1 MTQLERTTHPKRVTA
16 SRTSKASILERLRLV
31 LDLPLLLALL
41 VGLVI
46 RILLWDNLPRTG
58 FISDEGEYLS
68 AANWLAQGRGF
79 SWYLGYL
86 WTRAPVY
93 PLFLAVHLR
102 IFGDTLTP
110 IYITQTVISLI
121 NVALVYH
128 LACRLTPHRSVS
140 TIAALLMACYLPFA
154 TYPQIL
160 LSETLYITLLLSG
173 FLVLTHAQKGETN
186 HASGPRYDWRI
197 LIIAGGIFGLAT
209 LTRSLTL
216 LFLPLVAAWVFWPNK
231 TTWRSWITLRPVLAF
246 LVSAACI
253 IAPWTLYNSRV
264 YGGLVLVDTTG
275 GFNLLLG
282 AKTAAEGGR
291 NDASTRN
298 YVLNLISEQA
308 PPLARD
314 TCTGETDIDPLPTQ
328 AARQSAMMGEGICLI
343 MQSPI
348 AFATKSLTE
357 LVDLFQINYTGSERF
372 TGGFTTG
379 RLPIWYTLSLFLLD
393 DTLYVLVLPLAVIGW
408 ALAWRTLTGPPR
420 ALVVLIGLWWLY
432 NIGVAP
438 MLFAINRFRLPLLP
452 FAFIIAAFAMVALA
466 RGIRWERWL
475 VPWVAGALTLF
486 VIATAPY
493 AYMWPRNEALT
504 SYFGFHP
511 SSLNSTW
518 LALTSRP
525 VHHDTEAFRQALHSN
540 DRTTAQALL
549 DDGMLTNQTR
559 QLGPALLDAHHHLP
573 DDGLDELAQTFDQSP
588 SQLPETFAATKNVEA
603 AVLYGDLQR
612 SLGNLNEARFTLGET
627 FIDDANPVQWAWD
640 WLDPAPTRAIDLA
653 GDLDLGYI
661 AGCYLGEGDTSID
674 PPATFRWCT
683 DGAQLRFP
691 EAGNGTTQM
700 LELRVDGRG
709 WRAYASEAP
718 MTQVLLGDELA
729 GTFSANEVETVTI
742 ILPPTPTGEDVVVT
756 LRMPTFIPEAADYLN
771 QQGALAEQPR
781 QLGVRMDWA
790 ELLEVVP

>member
-1 MTQLERTTHPKRVTA
+1 MSQFERTTHPKRTTA
-16 SRTSKASILERLRLV
+16 SRTPGAPIIERLRLV
-31 LDLPLLLALL
+31 LDLPLLLVLL

-46 RILLWDNLPRTG
+46 RVLLWDSLPRTG

-68 AANWLAQGRGF
+68 AAHWLAQGRGF
-79 SWYLGYL
+79 TWYLGYL

-93 PLFLAVHLR
+93 PLFIAVHLR

-110 IYITQTVISLI
+110 IYATQTLLSLI
-121 NVALVYH
+121 NVALVYY
-128 LACRLTPHRSVS
+128 LARQLSQQRAVP

-173 FLVLTHAQKGETN
+173 FLALAFAQKDETN
-186 HASGPRYDWRI
+186 HTSGTRYDWRF

-216 LFLPLVAAWVFWPNK
+216 LFLPLVAAWLCWPHK
-231 TTWRSWITLRPVLAF
+231 TTWRTWSFLRPALAF
-246 LVSAACI
+246 LISAVCI
-253 IAPWTLYNSRV
+253 ITPWTLYNSRV

-275 GFNLLLG
+275 AFNLLLG

-308 PPLARD
+308 PPFATD
-314 TCTGETDIDPLPTQ
+314 TCLGQTDIDPLPTQ
-328 AARQSAMMGEGICLI
+328 AARQGAMMSEGLCLI
-343 MQSPI
+343 MDNPI
-348 AFATKSLTE
+348 AFTTKSFGE

-379 RLPIWYTLSLFLLD
+379 RLPIWYASSLFLLD
-393 DTLYVLVLPLAVIGW
+393 DTLYVLTLPLAVIGW

-420 ALVVLIGLWWLY
+420 ALVALIGLWWLY
-432 NIGVAP
+432 NIVVAP

-466 RGIRWERWL
+466 RGIRWERRL
-475 VPWVAGALTLF
+475 LPWVAMAITLC

-493 AYMWPRNEALT
+493 AYLWPRNEALT

-525 VHHDTEAFRQALHSN
+525 IQHNTEAFRQALHAD

-549 DDGMLTNQTR
+549 DDGLLTNQTR
-559 QLGPALLDAHHHLP
+559 QLGPALLNAHNDLP
-573 DDGLDELAQTFDQSP
+573 NEGLDALAQTFNQTTSR
-588 SQLPETFAATKNVEA
+588 LPETFAVTKNVAA

-612 SLGNLNEARFTLGET
+612 SLGNVDEARFTLGET

-640 WLDPAPTRAIDLA
+640 WLDPVPTRSIDLA

-661 AGCYLGEGDTSID
+661 AGCYLGEGDTSIE
-674 PPATFRWCT
+674 PPVTFRWCT

-691 EAGNGTTQM
+691 AAGSGTTQV
-700 LELRVDGRG
+700 LELHVDGRG

-718 MTQVLLGDELA
+718 ATQVLLDDELV
-729 GTFSANEVETVTI
+729 GTFSANGVETVMVT
-742 ILPPTPTGEDVVVT
+742 LPPTPAGEDVVVT
-756 LRMPTFIPEAADYLN
+756 LRTPTFIPEAADYLN

-781 QLGVRMDWA
+781 QLGVRIDRA
-790 ELLEVVP
+790 ELREVSP